1 MHGHHTK
8 PLVSSLH
15 HKEIAL
21 TSYRHCL
28 SLPIHSTTSL
38 IQYIGKPN
46 HDENMKADCLPPAT
60 NLARISTSQLHPG
73 LLSDAELLCNLL
85 FPGNPDGDGVFQAES
100 LLKNFGGLRGLQMAS
115 RMATNEREGLDDQ
128 AANQIRL
135 MHEMV
140 HRQLKQSLQRG
151 ISLTSPAMTM
161 EYLQTVLR
169 DRRREI
175 FTCLFLDTRHRVIAA
190 EDLFQGSIDGACVY
204 PRIVAERALRLSAAA
219 VIVAHNHP
227 SGVSEPSLADQ
238 AITRRLKDALL
249 LLEIR
254 LLDHFV
260 VGDGP
265 PVSMASRGML

>member
-1 MHGHHTK
+1 MVFRPFEGNSMKTAK
-8 PLVSSLH
+8 LRTGKQAV
-15 HKEIAL
+15 
-21 TSYRHCL
+21 L
-28 SLPIHSTTSL
+28 SAP
-38 IQYIGKPN
+38 QFQP
-46 HDENMKADCLPPAT
+46 D
-60 NLARISTSQLHPG
+60 
-73 LLSDAELLCNLL
+73 LLSDTELLAYLL
-85 FPGNPDGDGVFQAES
+85 FPNRARDPANRHAED
-100 LLKNFGGLRGLQMAS
+100 LLQCYGGLRGIHVAS
-115 RMATNEREGLDDQ
+115 RLPLIEREGFDDP
-128 AANQIRL
+128 AAIRVL
-135 MHEMV
+135 LANEFV
-140 HRQLKQSLQRG
+140 QRQLKQTLQRG

-175 FTCLFLDTRHRVIAA
+175 FTCLFLDTRHRVIAS

-204 PRIVAERALRLSAAA
+204 PRVVAERALRLSAAA

>member
-1 MHGHHTK
+1 MK
-8 PLVSSLH
+8 SNSQPI
-15 HKEIAL
+15 EIHA
-21 TSYRHCL
+21 SQSMPPQL
-28 SLPIHSTTSL
+28 S
-38 IQYIGKPN
+38 
-46 HDENMKADCLPPAT
+46 AD
-60 NLARISTSQLHPG
+60 S
-73 LLSDAELLCNLL
+73 LSDTELLGELICNHRRVEGNKDYAKDLL
-85 FPGNPDGDGVFQAES
+85 QRFGD
-100 LLKNFGGLRGLQMAS
+100 LRGLQIAS
-115 RMATNEREGLDDQ
+115 RLPANEREGLDDFV
-128 AANQIRL
+128 ADRL
-135 MHEMV
+135 QLAYELV
-140 HRQLKQSLQRG
+140 RRQLKQGLQRG
-151 ISLTSPAMTM
+151 VSLTSPAMTM
-161 EYLQTVLR
+161 DYLQTMLR
-169 DRRREI
+169 DRKREI

-204 PRIVAERALRLSAAA
+204 PRIVAERALRLGAAA

>member
-1 MHGHHTK
+1 MEPGNEMMDSQPK
-8 PLVSSLH
+8 QSLV
-15 HKEIAL
+15 
-21 TSYRHCL
+21 
-28 SLPIHSTTSL
+28 
-38 IQYIGKPN
+38 QFQ
-46 HDENMKADCLPPAT
+46 PA
-60 NLARISTSQLHPG
+60 
-73 LLSDAELLCNLL
+73 LLSDAELLNRLL
-85 FPGNPDGDGVFQAES
+85 HPGQLSAKKNRQAET
-100 LLKNFGGLRGLQMAS
+100 LLQRFDGLRGLQIAS
-115 RMATNEREGLDDQ
+115 RLAADERQGLDDRT
-128 AANQIRL
+128 ALQIRL
-135 MHEMV
+135 AHELV

-169 DRRREI
+169 DRKREI
-175 FTCLFLDTRHRVIAA
+175 FTCLFLDTRHRVIAS

>member
-1 MHGHHTK
+1 MK
-8 PLVSSLH
+8 PASQ
-15 HKEIAL
+15 
-21 TSYRHCL
+21 
-28 SLPIHSTTSL
+28 HSDKH
-38 IQYIGKPN
+38 QN
-46 HDENMKADCLPPAT
+46 PPP
-60 NLARISTSQLHPG
+60 SQFQPK
-73 LLSDAELLCNLL
+73 LLSDAELLSKLLYPDQASGHCTRQAENLL
-85 FPGNPDGDGVFQAES
+85 MR
-100 LLKNFGGLRGLQMAS
+100 FGGLRGLQVAS
-115 RMATNEREGLDDQ
+115 RLAADDREGLDDF
-128 AANQIRL
+128 AAARIRL
-135 MHEMV
+135 AHELV
-140 HRQLKQSLQRG
+140 RRQLKQSLQRG
-151 ISLTSPAMTM
+151 VSLTSPAMTM

-169 DRRREI
+169 DRKREI
-175 FTCLFLDTRHRVIAA
+175 FTCLFLDTRHRVIAS

-204 PRIVAERALRLSAAA
+204 PRVVAERALRLSAAA

>member
-1 MHGHHTK
+1 MKPVSRYPDHHQN
-8 PLVSSLH
+8 L
-15 HKEIAL
+15 
-21 TSYRHCL
+21 
-28 SLPIHSTTSL
+28 LPA
-38 IQYIGKPN
+38 QFQPK
-46 HDENMKADCLPPAT
+46 
-60 NLARISTSQLHPG
+60 
-73 LLSDAELLCNLL
+73 LLSDAELLSKLL
-85 FPGNPDGDGVFQAES
+85 YPDRANGHGTRQAES
-100 LLKNFGGLRGLQMAS
+100 LLKCFGGLRELQVAS
-115 RMATNEREGLDDQ
+115 RLAADDREGLDDR
-128 AANQIRL
+128 AAVQIRL
-135 MHEMV
+135 AHELV

-151 ISLTSPAMTM
+151 VSLTSPAMTM

-169 DRRREI
+169 DRKREI
-175 FTCLFLDTRHRVIAA
+175 FTCLFLDTRHRVIAS
-190 EDLFQGSIDGACVY
+190 ENLFQGSIDGACVY
-204 PRIVAERALRLSAAA
+204 PRVVAERALRLSAAA

>member
-1 MHGHHTK
+1 MK
-8 PLVSSLH
+8 PASPQPNNH
-15 HKEIAL
+15 QDQDQP
-21 TSYRHCL
+21 
-28 SLPIHSTTSL
+28 LP
-38 IQYIGKPN
+38 QFQ
-46 HDENMKADCLPPAT
+46 PA
-60 NLARISTSQLHPG
+60 
-73 LLSDAELLCNLL
+73 LLSDVELLSKLL
-85 FPGNPDGDGVFQAES
+85 YPGKPQEQDTGQAET
-100 LLKNFGGLRGLQMAS
+100 LLQCFGGLRGLQMAS
-115 RMATNEREGLDDQ
+115 RLATDEREGLDDQ
-128 AANQIRL
+128 AAIQIRL
-135 MHEMV
+135 AHELV

-175 FTCLFLDTRHRVIAA
+175 FTCLFLDTRHRVIAS

-238 AITRRLKDALL
+238 AITRRLKDALQ

>member
-1 MHGHHTK
+1 MK
-8 PLVSSLH
+8 PGNS
-15 HKEIAL
+15 
-21 TSYRHCL
+21 L
-28 SLPIHSTTSL
+28 SLDGQTLLQPCFRPTSL
-38 IQYIGKPN
+38 
-46 HDENMKADCLPPAT
+46 T
-60 NLARISTSQLHPG
+60 
-73 LLSDAELLCNLL
+73 DAELLSELL
-85 FPGNPDGDGVFQAES
+85 FAGKPRTKSKRHAEK
-100 LLKNFGGLRGLQMAS
+100 LLKNFGGLRGLEVAS
-115 RMATNEREGLDDQ
+115 RLSSVERDGLDDK
-128 AANQIRL
+128 AARLIRL
-135 MHEMV
+135 AQELV
-140 HRQLKQSLQRG
+140 HRQLKQSLRRG

-169 DRRREI
+169 DRKREI
-175 FTCLFLDTRHRVIAA
+175 FTCLFLDTRHRVIAT
-190 EDLFQGSIDGACVY
+190 ENLFQGSIDGACVY
-204 PRIVAERALRLSAAA
+204 PRVVAERALRLSAAA

>member
-1 MHGHHTK
+1 MNK
-8 PLVSSLH
+8 ARSPS
-15 HKEIAL
+15 HKKSARLPADSRPETL
-21 TSYRHCL
+21 T
-28 SLPIHSTTSL
+28 
-38 IQYIGKPN
+38 
-46 HDENMKADCLPPAT
+46 
-60 NLARISTSQLHPG
+60 
-73 LLSDAELLCNLL
+73 DAELL
-85 FPGNPDGDGVFQAES
+85 GS
-100 LLKNFGGLRGLQMAS
+100 LLYPRMALDRRNRLAEGLLKRYGGLRGLQVAS
-115 RMATNEREGLDDQ
+115 RRATAETEGLDDQ
-128 AANQIRL
+128 AALLMRL
-135 MHEMV
+135 SHELV
-140 HRQLKQSLQRG
+140 RRQLAQSLERG
-151 ISLTSPAMTM
+151 AALTSPAVTM

-169 DRRREI
+169 DRTREI
-175 FTCLFLDTRHRVIAA
+175 FTCLFLDTRHRVIAS

-204 PRIVAERALRLSAAA
+204 PRVVAERALRLSAAA